1 VGLFR
6 HLFRRLLGT
15 VAVLWL
21 VLTVTF
27 AMLRCIPGGPF
38 DAERALPA
46 QAALALQESYGK
58 GSVPVQYG
66 RYLSRAL
73 RGDLGPSFRQSGWS
87 VRELLADKWHVSFEL
102 GCYTMA
108 FAGGGGIALGCVFLL
123 DRRGRLR
130 RLGLRGCTLLLCVPS
145 IVLGPLLNYFLSHRL
160 HWFPSVGWSGWRSK
174 ILPVCTLAPCYLA
187 ALAQITW
194 QGMRTEYGR
203 AYVRTARA
211 KGLSEGQIFFRHVFA
226 NGIQPAIAYLG
237 PTCAGVLSGTFVVEN
252 VFHIPGLGRL
262 LIEAIAG
269 RDHTVIVGVVLFY
282 ALLISACN
290 LLADLLLALLNPRLR
305 GG

>member
-6 HLFRRLLGT
+6 YLLRRFLGT
-15 VAVLWL
+15 LAVLWL
-21 VLTVTF
+21 VLTLTF

-38 DAERALPA
+38 DAERELPE
-46 QAALALQESYGK
+46 QAARALQESYGR
-58 GSVPVQYG
+58 GPVLVQYG
-66 RYLSRAL
+66 RYLERAL

-87 VRELLADKWHVSFEL
+87 VRELIAAKWHVSFEL

-108 FAGGGGIALGCVFLL
+108 FAAAGGIALGCVLLL
-123 DRRGRLR
+123 DRRGWLR
-130 RLGLRGCTLLLCVPS
+130 RLGLRGCTILLCIPS
-145 IVLGPLLNYFLSHRL
+145 IVLGPLLNYLLSYRL
-160 HWFPSVGWSGWRSK
+160 HWFPSVGWDCWRSK

-211 KGLSEGQIFFRHVFA
+211 KGLGEGQVFFRHVLA

-237 PTCAGVLSGTFVVEN
+237 PTCSGVLSGTFVVEN

-262 LIEAIAG
+262 FMEAIGG
-269 RDHTVIVGVVLFY
+269 RDYTVIVGVVLFY
-282 ALLISACN
+282 ALLISLCN
-290 LLADLLLALLNPRLR
+290 LVADALLALLNPRL
-305 GG
+305 GGG